1 MSDFQKRL
9 VREGHCDE
17 RGAAFCATA
26 TQLPGGDRGMVL
38 LCVKGNILNI
48 HDVDMRNNVKD
59 LLYQVELKKVQNLKI
74 RTPLFIEVLRF
85 EYQGAVFSF
94 KNFLKVRPA
103 LDVIEEESRKQ

>member
-1 MSDFQKRL
+1 MASPCEMRFA
-9 VREGHCDE
+9 REE
-17 RGAAFCATA
+17 ANF
-26 TQLPGGDRGMVL
+26 M
-38 LCVKGNILNI
+38 I
-48 HDVDMRNNVKD
+48 HDVDMRNNAKD
-59 LLYQVELKKVQNLKI
+59 LLYQVELKKIQNLKI